1 MVVRMLKKEV
11 TLVMYTSVVTVSET
25 LRILLLLLESDK
37 LSLILAS
44 TWSVASSLSPR
55 VFKLSRMVSEF

>member
-25 LRILLLLLESDK
+25 LRILLLLESDK

-55 VFKLSRMVSEF
+55 VFKLSKMVSES

>member
-55 VFKLSRMVSEF
+55 VFKLSKMVSEF

>member
-1 MVVRMLKKEV
+1 MVVRMLRNEV

-44 TWSVASSLSPR
+44 T
-55 VFKLSRMVSEF
+55 